1 MREPDEADQAGRES
15 RLQQAG
21 ARRRAA
27 ESCRKI
33 SVQVAGLCIFGITAA
48 DSADSREFGNPAV
61 PVRCGRVI
69 RKNRCVV
76 LGVAAGGVG
85 ILWQWVAGKLDWL
98 VGTTNGGG
106 TTNGWFGT
114 AKGWF

>member
-1 MREPDEADQAGRES
+1 M
-15 RLQQAG
+15 
-21 ARRRAA
+21 
-27 ESCRKI
+27 
-33 SVQVAGLCIFGITAA
+33 CIFGSTAA

-98 VGTTNGGG
+98 VGTTNGHECRG
-106 TTNGWFGT
+106 F
-114 AKGWF
+114 